1 MGLGGP
7 PPRVG
12 RLDRA
17 RAASLRD
24 RDGCDVPGDER
35 PDAEELSEEAL
46 VTRFID
52 EFDAEEVPGDWLPE
66 GHDGAADAET
76 LAANEQGA

>member
-1 MGLGGP
+1 
-7 PPRVG
+7 VG
-12 RLDRA
+12 EALRSLAPGRWRL
-17 RAASLRD
+17 SYELR
-24 RDGCDVPGDER
+24 DVPGDQR
-35 PDAEELSEEAL
+35 LDAEELSEEAL